1 MDPTGI
7 LITGLLALLGVYAC
21 LLAILVVAWFVYVP
35 LVIRIFSETPFL
47 LADSSHPVEGG
58 EECEFPTADGLLL
71 RGVYFAT
78 PASQRLGVVMFCHEL
93 TSDRWSALRY
103 LDDLRERG
111 FDVFAFDFRNQG
123 ASDRQGGYEPMPWV
137 TQFEQYDLRAAL
149 DYLSSRADAD
159 PRGVGLL
166 GISRGGSAALCAAA
180 DDARIACVVTD
191 GAFPLE
197 EMQLHYMRRYMEIY
211 LHFSWLLA
219 KLPDHT
225 LGTFCRWARF
235 IVGWRRGCK
244 FLHVTQMTRR
254 LRKPVFMIHGERD
267 TYVPV
272 QVVQELRNSMA
283 RKPRLWVVEGAKHNR
298 GIDVASALY
307 RRRIARFFQVHLA
320 GERLPA
326 IAGSTAVEQPA
337 RRVG

>member
-1 MDPTGI
+1 MDPIGI
-7 LITGLLALLGVYAC
+7 LITALFTLLGVYAC
-21 LLAILVVAWFVYVP
+21 LLVILVIAWFVYVP

-58 EECEFPTADGLLL
+58 EECEFPTADGLVL

-78 PASQRLGVVMFCHEL
+78 PARPRLGVVMFCHEL

-137 TQFEQYDLRAAL
+137 TQFELNDLRAAL
-149 DYLSSRADAD
+149 NYLSSRPDADA
-159 PRGVGLL
+159 RGVGLL
-166 GISRGGSAALCAAA
+166 GISRGGAAALCAAA

-197 EMQLHYMRRYMEIY
+197 EMQLHYMRKYMEIY
-211 LHFSWLLA
+211 LHFSGLLS
-219 KLPDHT
+219 KLPNHS
-225 LGTFCRWARF
+225 LATFCRWARF

-244 FLHVTQMTRR
+244 FLNVTHMTRR

-272 QVVQELRNSMA
+272 EVAQELRASLG

-298 GIDVASALY
+298 SIDVASDLY
-307 RRRIARFFQVHLA
+307 HRRMARFFQVHLA
-320 GERLPA
+320 GEQLPA
-326 IAGSTAVEQPA
+326 IAGSTGLEQPT

>member
-1 MDPTGI
+1 MDLIAI
-7 LITGLLALLGVYAC
+7 LTAVLYTLIGGYLC
-21 LLAILVVAWFVYVP
+21 LLTILVIAWFVYVP
-35 LVIRIFSETPFL
+35 LVIRVFSETPFL
-47 LADSSHPVEGG
+47 LADSSQPVEGG
-58 EECEFPTADGLLL
+58 EECEFRTADGLTL
-71 RGVYFAT
+71 RGTYFT
-78 PASQRLGVVMFCHEL
+78 SPASPRLGVVVFCHEL

-103 LDDLRERG
+103 LNDLRERG
-111 FDVFAFDFRNQG
+111 FDIFAFDFRNHG
-123 ASDRQGGYEPMPWV
+123 ASDRQPGYGPMPWV
-137 TQFEQYDLRAAL
+137 TRFEQNDLRAAL
-149 DYLSSRADAD
+149 DYLAGRPDAD
-159 PRGVGLL
+159 PRGVGVL
-166 GISRGGSAALCAAA
+166 GISRGGTAALCAAA
-180 DDARIACVVTD
+180 DDPRIACVVTD

-197 EMQLHYMRRYMEIY
+197 EMQLHYMRRYMQIY

-225 LGTFCRWARF
+225 LGTFCRWARL

-254 LRKPVFMIHGERD
+254 LRKPVLMIHGERD

-272 QVVQELRNSMA
+272 EVVQELRASLG

-298 GIDVASALY
+298 SIDVASALY

-326 IAGSTAVEQPA
+326 IAGSTAVKQPA